1 MRKFLVTGAPLL
13 FVMHSVSLAQ
23 PTSPTFEVASVKP
36 AVKVLPGANG
46 SGATGFAASSDAALV
61 RYSGVSFKWLL
72 TKAFQTSEF
81 AISGPSWID
90 TEKYDVVAKLPDGAK
105 KSDIPAMLQQ
115 LLAERFHLVVR
126 QHEKVQRDYAM
137 VVGKSGLLL
146 KPIATPG
153 SSSPTDRLSFG
164 SAGMAITNMTLGR
177 LAEVVGQLLK
187 FPVIDT
193 TQTGGQYSGVLPVS
207 PSDIA
212 MLMSAGGDSSPADP
226 NGQPT
231 NVLVD
236 ALKTVGLELVK
247 HMSPIQVVEVVSA
260 DRVPTSN

>member
-1 MRKFLVTGAPLL
+1 
-13 FVMHSVSLAQ
+13 
-23 PTSPTFEVASVKP
+23 
-36 AVKVLPGANG
+36 
-46 SGATGFAASSDAALV
+46 
-61 RYSGVSFKWLL
+61 
-72 TKAFQTSEF
+72 
-81 AISGPSWID
+81 
-90 TEKYDVVAKLPDGAK
+90 
-105 KSDIPAMLQQ
+105 
-115 LLAERFHLVVR
+115 
-126 QHEKVQRDYAM
+126 
-137 VVGKSGLLL
+137 
-146 KPIATPG
+146 
-153 SSSPTDRLSFG
+153 
-164 SAGMAITNMTLGR
+164 MAITNMPLGR

>member
-1 MRKFLVTGAPLL
+1 MIDSPTGSTLAVRAKSRIACSSKPARQAGANRPPLPNCRHISGRFRASEVYPWASPVLDGIVAKCFIRKFLVTGAPLL

-137 VVGKSGLLL
+137 VVGKSGLLRSRSQPQVVAL
-146 KPIATPG
+146 
-153 SSSPTDRLSFG
+153 RL
-164 SAGMAITNMTLGR
+164 
-177 LAEVVGQLLK
+177 
-187 FPVIDT
+187 IDCR
-193 TQTGGQYSGVLPVS
+193 SVLPAWPLPIC
-207 PSDIA
+207 PSA
-212 MLMSAGGDSSPADP
+212 VWLKSLDSC
-226 NGQPT
+226 
-231 NVLVD
+231 
-236 ALKTVGLELVK
+236 
-247 HMSPIQVVEVVSA
+247 
-260 DRVPTSN
+260 